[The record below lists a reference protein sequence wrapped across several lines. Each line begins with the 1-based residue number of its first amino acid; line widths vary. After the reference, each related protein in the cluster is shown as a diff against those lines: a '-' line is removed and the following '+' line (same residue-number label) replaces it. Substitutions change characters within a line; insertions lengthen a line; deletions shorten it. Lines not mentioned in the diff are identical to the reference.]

1 MAIRTFSMFF
11 TYKDNDFM
19 PFACVWRAKSL
30 WMTEK
35 RCIFV

>member
-11 TYKDNDFM
+11 TYKDNDFI
-19 PFACVWRAKSL
+19 PFAYVWYAKSL
-30 WMTEK
+30 AVMEK